1 MSRPVIHCNECGT
14 QLEDA
19 KLSDE
24 IFLLSPGKKQIGP
37 QQHQRMFVGHCPE
50 HGRRFVAFPN
60 EGHSTLLASRLAK
73 LFSKAE
79 RKSLR
84 TILTAEDRATFQA
97 SLNGQYAWDESDVAR
112 WREALGAG
120 GEAAK

>member
-1 MSRPVIHCNECGT
+1 VSRPVIHCNECGT
-14 QLEDA
+14 QLENA

-37 QQHQRMFVGHCPE
+37 QQHQRMFVGYCPE

-73 LFSKAE
+73 LFSNAE
-79 RKSLR
+79 RKKLR
-84 TILTAEDRATFQA
+84 TILPAEERIIFQA

-112 WREALGAG
+112 WKEALDTDGKAT
-120 GEAAK
+120 K